1 MIKNLTKQEFL
12 ETVFNYEK
20 EEHWNYNGE
29 LPLIID
35 FYADW
40 CAPCRALSLVLDE
53 IDQIYEGKIQIYKV
67 NTEVEQEMSADFG
80 IRSIPSMLFCPIGE
94 TPQMAN
100 GGLPKVRIHELI
112 ESVLKVEL

>member
-12 ETVFNYEK
+12 ESIFNYET
-20 EEHWNYNGE
+20 EEHWNYTGE

-40 CAPCRALSLVLDE
+40 CAPCRALGEVLKE
-53 IDQIYEGKIQIYKV
+53 IDEAYEGKIQIYKV
-67 NTEVEQEMSADFG
+67 NTEIEQEMSADFG

-94 TPQMAN
+94 TPQMSN
-100 GGLPKVRIHELI
+100 GGLPPYKIHELI
-112 ESVLKVEL
+112 ETVLKVKL